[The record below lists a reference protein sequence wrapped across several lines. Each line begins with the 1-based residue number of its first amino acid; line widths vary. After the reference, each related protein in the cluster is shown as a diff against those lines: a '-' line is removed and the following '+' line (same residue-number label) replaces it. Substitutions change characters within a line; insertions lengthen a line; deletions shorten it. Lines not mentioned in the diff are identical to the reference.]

1 MIPCAHH
8 AERPASRHCA
18 RCGRHFCGECT
29 RRALPRGVSAHLCP
43 DCDGQGDLR
52 PVPPEDGPGALVRA
66 LRGAW
71 LYPLRGRGKYALL
84 AAVLLWAALRG
95 LFVVGGVAT
104 AGLAF
109 FAVVVGGLYLTTFL
123 LEVISR
129 TADGDDTLPDWPE
142 LWQVRPSVGAGLIV
156 VALVL
161 GVTILPS
168 EMAARLDGTQSF
180 VRAMAIFG
188 TSPTLEPTFGD
199 ALDGSRGTALSLL
212 VLLLVQGYAPMGL
225 LLAAQGAGW
234 RGLDP
239 RLVLPAIR
247 RVGGAYALACA
258 ALMGSVLVQAL
269 LVVALAGSPVLGVLV
284 GNFVTLWLLVAS
296 MRIIGLLHR
305 TQAERL
311 DLE

>member
-1 MIPCAHH
+1 VIPCAQH
-8 AERPASRHCA
+8 AEHPATRHCA
-18 RCGRHFCGECT
+18 HCGRHFCAECT
-29 RRALPRGVSAHLCP
+29 LRSLPRGVTAHLCP
-43 DCDGQGDLR
+43 DCDGLGDLR
-52 PVPPEDGPGALVRA
+52 PVAPDDGPAGLALA
-66 LRGAW
+66 LRDAW
-71 LYPLRGRGKYALL
+71 FYPLRGRGKYALL

-95 LFVVGGVAT
+95 LVVVGGVAA
-104 AGLAF
+104 AGLAA

-142 LWQVRPSVGAGLIV
+142 LAQLRPSVGAGLVV

-161 GVTILPS
+161 GVTILPG

-188 TSPTLEPTFGD
+188 TSPTLAPTFGD
-199 ALDGSRGTALSLL
+199 ALDGSRGAGLTLG
-212 VLLLVQGYAPMGL
+212 VLLLLQCYAPMAL
-225 LLAAQGAGW
+225 LLAALGAGW

-247 RVGGAYALACA
+247 RAGAAYAVACG
-258 ALMGSVLVQAL
+258 ALMVPVLLQAM
-269 LVVALAGSPVLGVLV
+269 LVVALAGSPVTGVLV

-296 MRIIGLLHR
+296 MRVIGLLHR

-311 DLE
+311 ALE